1 MENDLVRTRL
11 EFSTLFLRVPL
22 LTSHL
27 ARLTSLRLEGNLLEL
42 GEELSLGPL
51 HASLVTLNI
60 ADNGLAR
67 LPDLFRQTFTR

>member
-1 MENDLVRTRL
+1 MTWFGSDG
-11 EFSTLFLRVPL
+11 LFLWVPL